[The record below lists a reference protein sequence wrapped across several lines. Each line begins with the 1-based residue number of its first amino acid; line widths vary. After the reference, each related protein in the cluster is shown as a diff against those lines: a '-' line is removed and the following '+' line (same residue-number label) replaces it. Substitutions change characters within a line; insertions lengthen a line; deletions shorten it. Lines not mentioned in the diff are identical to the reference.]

1 MIFGEL
7 IERPCIPYLSF
18 LWQIERTLVTEVIED
33 DEISSLTFC
42 IGL

>member
-1 MIFGEL
+1 MNFGEL

-33 DEISSLTFC
+33 EVSSLTFC
-42 IGL
+42 LGL